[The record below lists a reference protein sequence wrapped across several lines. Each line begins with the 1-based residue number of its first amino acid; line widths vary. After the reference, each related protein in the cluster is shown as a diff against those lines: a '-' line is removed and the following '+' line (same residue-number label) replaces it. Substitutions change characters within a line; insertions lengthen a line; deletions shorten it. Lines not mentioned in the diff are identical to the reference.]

1 MKPVMQRII
10 DSKNGDCLKCC
21 VASLLELPY
30 EKVPNFVEE
39 LDWNY
44 AMQKFLKTYNMY
56 PLYLQRT
63 DPLYQK
69 VNYIA
74 TGKSFRGDFH
84 HAIIMNGNDM
94 VHDPHPSNLG
104 IENFQHIIVFQPID
118 PSLM

>member
-1 MKPVMQRII
+1 
-10 DSKNGDCLKCC
+10 